1 MSGVT
6 DAYQPAERRLRIT
19 RGCLE
24 VFAEF
29 RNPVAIVTKSAL
41 VARDVDLLSELAR
54 HDAAV
59 VNVSVTTLDDELR
72 RALEPR
78 APSPKRRPLPWAR

>member
-1 MSGVT
+1 MARDIKYNTPGE
-6 DAYQPAERRLRIT
+6 DPQPYAYQPAERRLRIT

-41 VARDVDLLSELAR
+41 VARDVDLLSELRESGSLCA
-54 HDAAV
+54 
-59 VNVSVTTLDDELR
+59 SET
-72 RALEPR
+72 P
-78 APSPKRRPLPWAR
+78 